1 MSDEIQNHE
10 WIRPGQITAKVRTE
24 PQVDK
29 EVSNIVGKKIYV
41 NNLAL
46 IKLVNKW
53 RSQKTDENAVDN
65 FLKDPLKIIELKE
78 TFK

>member
-1 MSDEIQNHE
+1 MSDEIQSHE
-10 WIRPGQITAKVRTE
+10 WIRPGQITIKAQPE
-24 PQVDK
+24 PKVDK

-65 FLKDPLKIIELKE
+65 FLKDPLKIQELKE
-78 TFK
+78 VFK